1 MKYAISIMKIYE
13 RYFINKKTKINQF
26 NNKKELIMNNNIS
39 QINGKSDNKSANKGV
54 LQKLTKT
61 SKYLPLF
68 LLVGVMVFV
77 PEVYAKT
84 GDTKVF
90 EDATT
95 KILGWVT
102 GGFGKL
108 LVAVSVILSVIMGVA
123 GFKWQQIMLPLVLGL
138 LLGSINGI
146 VGLFF

>member
-1 MKYAISIMKIYE
+1 MNKY
-13 RYFINKKTKINQF
+13 INKISNKILKSE
-26 NNKKELIMNNNIS
+26 NKR
-39 QINGKSDNKSANKGV
+39 V
-54 LQKLTKT
+54 LQKLART
-61 SKYLPLF
+61 SKYLPV

-77 PEVYAKT
+77 PEIYAKT
-84 GDTKVF
+84 GETKVF

>member
-1 MKYAISIMKIYE
+1 
-13 RYFINKKTKINQF
+13 
-26 NNKKELIMNNNIS
+26 MNNNIS

-90 EDATT
+90 EEATT

-102 GGFGKL
+102 
-108 LVAVSVILSVIMGVA
+108 
-123 GFKWQQIMLPLVLGL
+123 
-138 LLGSINGI
+138 
-146 VGLFF
+146 

>member
-1 MKYAISIMKIYE
+1 
-13 RYFINKKTKINQF
+13 
-26 NNKKELIMNNNIS
+26 MNNNIS
-39 QINGKSDNKSANKGV
+39 QTNGKSNKSPKNANKGV

-95 KILGWVT
+95 KILGLVT

>member
-1 MKYAISIMKIYE
+1 MIDFKKNKTHQKKIKASRLA
-13 RYFINKKTKINQF
+13 RYIPLA
-26 NNKKELIMNNNIS
+26 LIM
-39 QINGKSDNKSANKGV
+39 A
-54 LQKLTKT
+54 
-61 SKYLPLF
+61 
-68 LLVGVMVFV
+68 MVFV

-84 GDTKVF
+84 TGSTGEVKVF
-90 EDATT
+90 TEVTD

-108 LVAVSVILSVIMGVA
+108 IVAISVILSVIMGVA
-123 GFKWQQIMLPLVLGL
+123 GFKWQQILIPLILGL

>member
-1 MKYAISIMKIYE
+1 MRGILSI
-13 RYFINKKTKINQF
+13 KKQKINQF

-39 QINGKSDNKSANKGV
+39 QIDGKSDNKSANKGV
-54 LQKLTKT
+54 LQKLAKT
-61 SKYLPLF
+61 SKYLPL
-68 LLVGVMVFV
+68 LLIGVMVFV

-84 GDTKVF
+84 GGDVKVF
-90 EDATT
+90 EDTTT

>member
-1 MKYAISIMKIYE
+1 MNLIV
-13 RYFINKKTKINQF
+13 NK
-26 NNKKELIMNNNIS
+26 EPIMNNDIS
-39 QINGKSDNKSANKGV
+39 QINNEQSNIAANKRV
-54 LQKLTKT
+54 QRIAQV
-61 SKYLPLF
+61 SKYLPIILM
-68 LLVGVMVFV
+68 GVMVFV
-77 PEVYAKT
+77 PEVYAKS

-123 GFKWQQIMLPLVLGL
+123 GFKWQQIMLPLILGL